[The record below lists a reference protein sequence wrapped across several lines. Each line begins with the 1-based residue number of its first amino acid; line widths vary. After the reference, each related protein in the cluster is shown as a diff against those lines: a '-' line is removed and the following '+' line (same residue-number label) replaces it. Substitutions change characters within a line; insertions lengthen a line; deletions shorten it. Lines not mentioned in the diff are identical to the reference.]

1 MNQSRKARMRFFEGQ
16 GWHALALVILLVG
29 AYFLS
34 VRIPGLLDG
43 QLWGIPTGVWYWL
56 AIAVP
61 VVHQVYVVLVWRAE
75 LTSGWVTRHFPDQGY
90 RIWKASFMIFLA
102 ARPVVITL
110 LAIAN
115 RDTFSLPPGV
125 RWGLVAVMAV
135 PVAWL
140 GYSVERY
147 FGVDRAVGAD
157 HFDASY
163 RDKPL
168 VKKGIY
174 KYSSNAM
181 YLYGFLALWIP
192 AIAFVSQA
200 ALVAALFS
208 HLYIWV
214 HYTCTEQPDMEW
226 LYG

>member
-1 MNQSRKARMRFFEGQ
+1 MQFLEGQ
-16 GWHALALVILLVG
+16 GWHLLALAVLLAG
-29 AYFLS
+29 ATFLS
-34 VRIPGLLDG
+34 VSIPGLLDG
-43 QLWGIPTGVWYWL
+43 QLWSIPTAVWYWL

-75 LTSGWVTRHFPDQGY
+75 LTTGWVTQHFPKQGY
-90 RIWKASFMIFLA
+90 RLWKATFMIMLA
-102 ARPVVITL
+102 ARPVVIIL

-115 RDTFSLPPGV
+115 RETFGLPPVV
-125 RWGLVAVMAV
+125 RWGLVLVMAI

-157 HFDASY
+157 HFDVSY

-174 KYSSNAM
+174 RYTSNAM

-192 AIAFVSQA
+192 AIAFASRA
-200 ALVAALFS
+200 ALAAALFS

-214 HYTCTEQPDMEW
+214 HYFCTEQPDMEW
-226 LYG
+226 LYGQNDVT

>member
-1 MNQSRKARMRFFEGQ
+1 MRFFERQ
-16 GWHALALVILLVG
+16 GWHLLALAGLLAG
-29 AYFLS
+29 AYILS
-34 VRIPGLLDG
+34 ISLPGMQDG
-43 QLWGIPTGVWYWL
+43 ELWGIPTSVWFWL

-75 LTSGWVTRHFPDQGY
+75 LTTGWVTRHFPQQGY
-90 RIWKASFMIFLA
+90 RLWKVTFMILLA
-102 ARPVVITL
+102 ARPVVIVL

-163 RDKPL
+163 RDQPL

-192 AIAFVSQA
+192 AIVFVSKA

-214 HYTCTEQPDMEW
+214 HYYFTEQPDMGW
-226 LYG
+226 LYGQNDVT